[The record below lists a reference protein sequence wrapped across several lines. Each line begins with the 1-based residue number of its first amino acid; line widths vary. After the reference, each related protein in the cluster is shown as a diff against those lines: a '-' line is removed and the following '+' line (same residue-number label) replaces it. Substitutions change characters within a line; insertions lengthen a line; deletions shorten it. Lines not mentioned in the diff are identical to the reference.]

1 MLINLVDVLKIM
13 EIGSVNIF
21 GNDSSFLEANQIME
35 FVFAK
40 IQDNQ
45 SIIAKRMHELLVK
58 IFDKPR
64 APPALR
70 NSLSVVAKQW
80 FLFRLSKAL
89 WHIERSLYLPL
100 LIWWNYGNRQAW
112 RTSTSIKTGISKQ
125 SKAYGKIRFCFKQ
138 KQPWKSVIALCYS
151 SWGQ

>member
-45 SIIAKRMHELLVK
+45 SIIAKRMHEQLVK
-58 IFDKPR
+58 RFDKRR
-64 APPALR
+64 ASPALR
-70 NSLSVVAKQW
+70 NSLSVVAKQ
-80 FLFRLSKAL
+80 
-89 WHIERSLYLPL
+89 
-100 LIWWNYGNRQAW
+100 
-112 RTSTSIKTGISKQ
+112 
-125 SKAYGKIRFCFKQ
+125 
-138 KQPWKSVIALCYS
+138 
-151 SWGQ
+151 